1 MSRVLRGV
9 WSRRGALT
17 TLVLMAAVVVAGAV
31 TVLQFAE
38 AAGTSRWL
46 TAPLLLLGA
55 VAVPSI
61 GAELAV
67 ARREEIGLARL
78 RGIHGF
84 RLWRFLLVEPLLAI
98 VVGTLIG
105 LAVGAAGTVV
115 TTRTWLDEASAPL
128 EQPAFVAAAAIAVA
142 ALVIVGLSAAAALRE
157 PLSVQV
163 STRRR
168 PRRATTL
175 AVFLSVLVLV
185 GAGVAAYRSRSAAGE
200 PDLLVLLGPALVGL
214 ALGQVAIWVVRIAAR
229 SLTPATERRGI
240 GAFLAARRLAR
251 ADDLV
256 TPVRL
261 VVAAAVVGSLAL
273 SGAVSVDRWTE
284 EQAAVEVPGARTI
297 VATEIGAMGAVD
309 LTEEVDPEGDHL
321 IATAI
326 VRNEGRLGE
335 RRAYVDAGRWDAVV
349 GDFYDGTPA
358 RAASDAVGRL
368 STSAVPLQ
376 ATGERLVVRA
386 SATTLPPRQVLTSPG
401 GRQFESGPSA
411 LVVRVSYIG
420 SDNVSGIATATVRF
434 QGEDVPGESSVRVRQ
449 CTDGCLVTGLEVSRD
464 LNGVFRADP
473 FRVSVSSIA
482 IGDTDLARSTW
493 LPDPSSVAAALGDRF
508 LPPDSVDRRLL
519 VNLPDGLRL
528 SLLPSSALRLID
540 ESRNGSVPVLSADE
554 GAEDGA
560 EQEAPQAL
568 DLGGDERTTDV
579 LGIARTMPLLGSIGL
594 LSDIRTSAVGSDPTV
609 PSAEV
614 QIVAAAGTPQGMLD
628 RVAEATGSSWR
639 TFAAVRD
646 QLGDTHGG
654 AQTVAYAL
662 TALACALVALLALGA
677 GVARHLR
684 DYRRDVASLRVVGI
698 SAGTVRRA
706 GRLELVSLT
715 GLVLAAVVAGGW
727 LAVTLLLS
735 GLPLLSLPVAGV
747 ALDTAPHLVPL
758 VIPAVLAAAA
768 VVLVGGRA
776 RAVRASTT
784 RPSLLREDEG

>member
-1 MSRVLRGV
+1 MSRVLRGA

-17 TLVLMAAVVVAGAV
+17 TLVLMTVAVVGGAV
-31 TVLQFAE
+31 TVLQFAA

-46 TAPLLLLGA
+46 AAPLLLLGA

-78 RGIHGF
+78 RGIHGL

-98 VVGTLIG
+98 VVGTLLG
-105 LAVGAAGTVV
+105 LVVGAVGTVLV
-115 TTRTWLDEASAPL
+115 TRTWLYDTAEAL
-128 EQPAFVAAAAIAVA
+128 QQPAMIASAAIAGA

-157 PLSVQV
+157 PLAVQV

-175 AVFLSVLVLV
+175 AIFLSVLVLV
-185 GAGVAAYRSRSAAGE
+185 GAGVAAYRSRSASEE
-200 PDLLVLLGPALVGL
+200 PDLVVLLGPALVGL
-214 ALGQVAIWVVRIAAR
+214 ALGQVAIWVIRIAAR
-229 SLTPATERRGI
+229 GLTPVTERRGL

-261 VVAAAVVGSLAL
+261 VVAAAVVGALAL
-273 SGAVSVDRWTE
+273 SGAVSVARWTQ
-284 EQAAVEVPGARTI
+284 EQAGVEVPGARTI
-297 VATEIGAMGAVD
+297 VATELGAVGALD

-321 IATAI
+321 ITTVI
-326 VRNEGRLGE
+326 VRNEARLAE

-358 RAASDAVGRL
+358 RAASDAVDRL
-368 STSAVPLQ
+368 GTDAVPLE
-376 ATGERLVVRA
+376 ATGDRLEVTA
-386 SATTLPPRQVLTSPG
+386 TATTLPPPEVFTAPNGTRFRTG
-401 GRQFESGPSA
+401 ANA

-420 SDNVSGIATATVRF
+420 ADNVSGTVSATTRF
-434 QGEDVPGESSVRVRQ
+434 RNEGVQSVGSVGLRA
-449 CTDGCLVTGLEVSRD
+449 CAEGCLITGLEVSRD
-464 LNGVFRADP
+464 LSGVFTP
-473 FRVSVSSIA
+473 ETFRVRVRSIR

-493 LPDPSSVAAALGDRF
+493 LPDPASVAAALDDRF
-508 LPPDSVDRRLL
+508 VPPDSIDRRVLA
-519 VNLPDGLRL
+519 NLPDGLEL
-528 SLLPSSALRLID
+528 SLLPGSSLRLIS
-540 ESRNGSVPVLSADE
+540 ESRNGSVPVLVAGE
-554 GAEDGA
+554 
-560 EQEAPQAL
+560 EAPQAL

-579 LGIARTMPLLGSIGL
+579 IGVAGSMPLVGSRGL

-609 PSAEV
+609 PTAEV
-614 QIVAAAGTPQGMLD
+614 QVVAAAGTPKAMLD
-628 RVAEATGSSWR
+628 RVADATGTSWR
-639 TFAAVRD
+639 SFAAVRD
-646 QLGDTHGG
+646 QLGETHGG
-654 AQTVAYAL
+654 AQSVAYAL

-684 DYRRDVASLRVVGI
+684 DYRRDVASLRVLGI
-698 SAGTVRRA
+698 SVGTARRA
-706 GRLELVSLT
+706 GRTELVSLT
-715 GLVLAAVVAGGW
+715 VLVLAVVVAGGW
-727 LAVTLLLS
+727 LAVTLLLG

-747 ALDTAPHLVPL
+747 PLDTAPHLVPL
-758 VIPAVLAAAA
+758 AIPAVLSAAA

-784 RPSLLREDEG
+784 RPSLLREEEGR

>member
-1 MSRVLRGV
+1 MSRVLRGA

-38 AAGTSRWL
+38 AADTSRWL

-78 RGIHGF
+78 RGIHGL

-98 VVGTLIG
+98 VVGTLLGI
-105 LAVGAAGTVV
+105 AAGAAGTVV

-128 EQPAFVAAAAIAVA
+128 EQPALLAAAAIAVA
-142 ALVIVGLSAAAALRE
+142 TLVIVGLSAAAALRE

-284 EQAAVEVPGARTI
+284 EQAGVELPGARTI
-297 VATEIGAMGAVD
+297 VATEIGAMGAVG

-368 STSAVPLQ
+368 STGAVPLQ
-376 ATGERLVVRA
+376 ATGDRLVVRA
-386 SATTLPPRQVLTSPG
+386 SATTLPPPQVLTAPDGTRFEPG
-401 GRQFESGPSA
+401 RSSA

-420 SDNVSGIATATVRF
+420 SDNVSGTATATVRF
-434 QGEDVPGESSVRVRQ
+434 RREGTPVESSVRLRA
-449 CTDGCLVTGLEVSRD
+449 CADGCLVTGLEVSRD
-464 LNGVFRADP
+464 LAAVFTVDP
-473 FRVSVSSIA
+473 FRVLVSSIA
-482 IGDTDLARSTW
+482 IGETDLARSTW

-508 LPPDSVDRRLL
+508 LPPDSVDRLLL
-519 VNLPDGLRL
+519 VNLPDGMEV
-528 SLLPSSALRLID
+528 SLLPNTPLRLVD
-540 ESRNGSVPVLSADE
+540 ESRNSSVPVLVAAEGDE
-554 GAEDGA
+554 GRDE
-560 EQEAPQAL
+560 EAPQAL

-579 LGIARTMPLLGSIGL
+579 LGIARTMPLLGSIGV

-614 QIVAAAGTPQGMLD
+614 QIVAAAGTPEGMLD
-628 RVAEATGSSWR
+628 RVAEATGTSWR
-639 TFAAVRD
+639 TSAAVRD
-646 QLGDTHGG
+646 QLGESHGG

-715 GLVLAAVVAGGW
+715 GLVLAAVAAGGW